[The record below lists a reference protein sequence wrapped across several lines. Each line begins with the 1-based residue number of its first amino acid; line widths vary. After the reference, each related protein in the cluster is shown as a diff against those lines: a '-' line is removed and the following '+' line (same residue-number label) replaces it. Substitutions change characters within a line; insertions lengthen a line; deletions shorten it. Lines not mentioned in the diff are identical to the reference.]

1 MAKKKKR
8 LLNNEKFIG
17 LVLGSIFIT
26 IIISVLITTYNEKV
40 DLSKNSRSTVGRVE
54 KVYRIKSRGHFIN
67 YSYKV
72 NGVSFKGSQPIS
84 NKLILDTIKVG
95 DRFNVEYSSQKH
107 KNSKLILETN
117 IKKTSGNKS

>member
-1 MAKKKKR
+1 
-8 LLNNEKFIG
+8 
-17 LVLGSIFIT
+17 
-26 IIISVLITTYNEKV
+26 
-40 DLSKNSRSTVGRVE
+40 LSKNSKTTLGRIE

-84 NKLILDTIKVG
+84 NKLNLDTIKVG

-107 KNSKLILETN
+107 KNSKLILEAR